1 MNLPRILIISTEK
14 GKANEIA
21 ISKLKFG
28 YLSHFNINLISLIN

>member
-21 ISKLKFG
+21 TSKLKLEYISNFD
-28 YLSHFNINLISLIN
+28 IKNLIN